1 MIRGTLLATV
11 ALGAL
16 AGPAMAHDL
25 RVFARVDGESVVVET
40 TFSNGRAPVS
50 GEIALSDA
58 EGAPIWTV
66 PLDDDGETAFPL
78 PDGIAD
84 TGMRIDVT
92 VSEGHSEY
100 WLLTPGDIA
109 RGKEEE

>member
-1 MIRGTLLATV
+1 MIRTMLISGV
-11 ALGAL
+11 MLGASV
-16 AGPAMAHDL
+16 APALAHDL
-25 RVFARVDGESVVVET
+25 RVFARVDGETVLVEAK
-40 TFSNGRAPVS
+40 FSNGRAPLL

-58 EGAPIWTV
+58 EGEPIGTV
-66 PLDDDGETAFPL
+66 PLDSGGETAFAL
-78 PDGIAD
+78 PDGISE
-84 TGMRIDVT
+84 TGMRIDVR